1 MLLSKEMNRGTAF
14 KAMLQSEQRQ
24 VAFSLA
30 SAVAASLV
38 EVVPWF
44 CLFLS
49 LDAIASGESPASY
62 LIVFVVALLVR
73 YGLYVFAVWQAHL
86 AAYHI
91 IQKTRQHIV
100 RALAEMNIEQLR
112 SQKRGD
118 IEKRLSD
125 DCQSIEPLI
134 AHHGTDVINGLLMP
148 VLLTILMAYIDWR
161 LALIALLPL
170 PVALA
175 VQITLMSGFQHRQ
188 EKYMQIV
195 ANMHQAQMEFLRSI
209 GVMKLFSVDADSYR
223 ALSRTIRSHNK
234 IVTGYTRIMVGAW
247 VTFVT
252 LAQASLMLVVPA
264 AIALVEMGQLSLV
277 ELVMVVCISAG
288 ILKPWLDLTQVFSQ
302 IQQSFVAI
310 DRLLPFFST
319 HQSVALI
326 YDKPLTSLSCYR
338 LALSRA
344 DKPLLADVSVEFL
357 PGERVTIEGESGAG
371 KSSWLATLNGALL
384 PDNGEWQ
391 INGVSMSDWGDEA
404 RCRYVAT
411 VDQHMVFFSG
421 TLRDNLSLVKRAL
434 KDDEIWLLLSLVGLK
449 QLVKDLPCGLESPI
463 GEAQRLFSG
472 GEMQRLA
479 IVRAVL
485 AKTPVL
491 ILDEATAHLD
501 QICEQT
507 VLEGLRH
514 YHPKQ
519 IQLIISHRATR
530 VQHVDRRLR
539 VESGEVRENHHD

>member
-1 MLLSKEMNRGTAF
+1 MLLSKEMNRGAAF

-44 CLFLS
+44 CLLLS

-118 IEKRLSD
+118 IEKCLSD
-125 DCQSIEPLI
+125 DCQSLEPLI

-148 VLLTILMAYIDWR
+148 ILLTILMAYIDWR

-264 AIALVEMGQLSLV
+264 AIALVEIGQLSLV

-310 DRLLPFFST
+310 DRLLPFFSNR
-319 HQSVALI
+319 QSVAPI
-326 YDKPLTSLSCYR
+326 YDKPLTSLSCHR
-338 LALSRA
+338 LTLSRA
-344 DKPLLADVSVEFL
+344 DNLLLADVSVEFL

-371 KSSWLATLNGALL
+371 KSSWVATLNGALL

-421 TLRDNLSLVKRAL
+421 TLRDNLSLVKYAL

-449 QLVKDLPCGLESPI
+449 QLVKDLPCGLDSPI

-479 IVRAVL
+479 IVRAAL

-507 VLEGLRH
+507 VLEGLRY

-530 VQHVDRRLR
+530 VQHVDRHLR
-539 VESGEVRENHHD
+539 VEAKEVRENHHD

>member
-1 MLLSKEMNRGTAF
+1 MLLSKEMNRGAAF

-44 CLFLS
+44 CLLLS

-62 LIVFVVALLVR
+62 LIVFFVALLVR

-125 DCQSIEPLI
+125 DCQSLEPLI

-175 VQITLMSGFQHRQ
+175 VQITLMRGFQHRQ

-264 AIALVEMGQLSLV
+264 AIALVEVGQLSLV

-319 HQSVALI
+319 RQSVAPI
-326 YDKPLTSLSCYR
+326 YDKPLTSLSCHR
-338 LALSRA
+338 LTLSRA
-344 DKPLLADVSVEFL
+344 DNQLLVDVSVEFL

-384 PDNGEWQ
+384 PDSGEWQ

-404 RCRYVAT
+404 RCRYVAS
-411 VDQHMVFFSG
+411 VDQHVVFFSG
-421 TLRDNLSLVKRAL
+421 TLRDNLALVKHAL

-449 QLVKDLPCGLESPI
+449 QLVKDLPCRLDSPI

-479 IVRAVL
+479 IVRAAL
-485 AKTPVL
+485 AKTPIL

-507 VLEGLRH
+507 VLEGLCH
-514 YHPKQ
+514 YHPQQ
-519 IQLIISHRATR
+519 IQLIISHRAAR
-530 VQHVDRRLR
+530 VQSVDRRLR
-539 VESGEVRENHHD
+539 VEAGEVRENHHD

>member
-1 MLLSKEMNRGTAF
+1 MLLSKEMNRGAAF

-44 CLFLS
+44 CLLLS
-49 LDAIASGESPASY
+49 LDAIASGESLASY

-73 YGLYVFAVWQAHL
+73 YGLYVFAIWQAHL

-100 RALAEMNIEQLR
+100 RALAEMHIEQLR

-125 DCQSIEPLI
+125 DCQSLEPLI

-161 LALIALLPL
+161 LVLIALLPL

-175 VQITLMSGFQHRQ
+175 VQITLMRGFQHRQ

-195 ANMHQAQMEFLRSI
+195 AHMHQAQMEFLRSI

-277 ELVMVVCISAG
+277 ELVMVICISAG

-319 HQSVALI
+319 RQSVAPI
-326 YDKPLTSLSCYR
+326 YDKPLTSLSCHR
-338 LALSRA
+338 LTLSRA
-344 DKPLLADVSVEFL
+344 DNQLLEDVSVEFL

-371 KSSWLATLNGALL
+371 KSSWLATLNGALI
-384 PDNGEWQ
+384 PDSGEWQ

-404 RCRYVAT
+404 RCRYVAS
-411 VDQHMVFFSG
+411 VDQHVVFFSG
-421 TLRDNLSLVKRAL
+421 TLRDNLALVKYAL

-449 QLVKDLPCGLESPI
+449 QLVKDLPCRLDSPI

-479 IVRAVL
+479 IVRAAL
-485 AKTPVL
+485 AKTPIL

-514 YHPKQ
+514 YHPQQ
-519 IQLIISHRATR
+519 IQLIISHRAAR
-530 VQHVDRRLR
+530 VQSVDRRLR
-539 VESGEVRENHHD
+539 VEAGEVRENHHD

>member
-1 MLLSKEMNRGTAF
+1 MLLSKEMNRGAAF

-44 CLFLS
+44 CLLLS

-125 DCQSIEPLI
+125 DCQSLEPLI

-188 EKYMQIV
+188 EKYMKIV
-195 ANMHQAQMEFLRSI
+195 ADMHQAQMEFLRSI

-223 ALSRTIRSHNK
+223 TLSRTIRSHNK

-288 ILKPWLDLTQVFSQ
+288 IFKTLAGLNSG
-302 IQQSFVAI
+302 
-310 DRLLPFFST
+310 FFT
-319 HQSVALI
+319 N
-326 YDKPLTSLSCYR
+326 P
-338 LALSRA
+338 
-344 DKPLLADVSVEFL
+344 
-357 PGERVTIEGESGAG
+357 TIF
-371 KSSWLATLNGALL
+371 
-384 PDNGEWQ
+384 
-391 INGVSMSDWGDEA
+391 
-404 RCRYVAT
+404 C
-411 VDQHMVFFSG
+411 
-421 TLRDNLSLVKRAL
+421 
-434 KDDEIWLLLSLVGLK
+434 
-449 QLVKDLPCGLESPI
+449 
-463 GEAQRLFSG
+463 
-472 GEMQRLA
+472 
-479 IVRAVL
+479 
-485 AKTPVL
+485 
-491 ILDEATAHLD
+491 
-501 QICEQT
+501 
-507 VLEGLRH
+507 
-514 YHPKQ
+514 
-519 IQLIISHRATR
+519 SH
-530 VQHVDRRLR
+530 
-539 VESGEVRENHHD
+539 